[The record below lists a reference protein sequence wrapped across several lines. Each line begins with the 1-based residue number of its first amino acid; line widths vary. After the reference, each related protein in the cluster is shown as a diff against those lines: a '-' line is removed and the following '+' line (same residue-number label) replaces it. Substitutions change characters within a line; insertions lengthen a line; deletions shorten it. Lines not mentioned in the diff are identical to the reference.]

1 MTVVPFHDISDCGL
15 KIASHFY
22 NKNPR
27 AVMFGKILDDEQR
40 KALTWDVERGAPNE
54 IVKEPW
60 QTCNCIGGWHY
71 NTGIYERN
79 GYKSAATVIRQ
90 LVDIVSKNGNL
101 LLSIPLRADGTYDEK
116 EAIILDGIEAWM
128 AVNKESIIGTRPWV
142 KFGEGPVAEKDIKLN
157 AQGFNDGQYSK
168 MDSRDIRFNQTKKHL
183 YVTPL
188 GWPEDGKVVVKSLA
202 KGNPYFKK
210 GITKV
215 ELLGFGRLKAV
226 QTAQGLEVQL
236 PNTDDNIAPVLKI
249 AK

>member
-1 MTVVPFHDISDCGL
+1 
-15 KIASHFY
+15 
-22 NKNPR
+22 
-27 AVMFGKILDDEQR
+27 
-40 KALTWDVERGAPNE
+40 
-54 IVKEPW
+54 
-60 QTCNCIGGWHY
+60 
-71 NTGIYERN
+71 
-79 GYKSAATVIRQ
+79 
-90 LVDIVSKNGNL
+90 
-101 LLSIPLRADGTYDEK
+101 
-116 EAIILDGIEAWM
+116 
-128 AVNKESIIGTRPWV
+128 
-142 KFGEGPVAEKDIKLN
+142 
-157 AQGFNDGQYSK
+157 

-236 PNTDDNIAPVLKI
+236 PKTDDNIAPVLKI

>member
-1 MTVVPFHDISDCGL
+1 
-15 KIASHFY
+15 
-22 NKNPR
+22 
-27 AVMFGKILDDEQR
+27 
-40 KALTWDVERGAPNE
+40 
-54 IVKEPW
+54 
-60 QTCNCIGGWHY
+60 
-71 NTGIYERN
+71 
-79 GYKSAATVIRQ
+79 
-90 LVDIVSKNGNL
+90 
-101 LLSIPLRADGTYDEK
+101 
-116 EAIILDGIEAWM
+116 M

-168 MDSRDIRFNQTKKHL
+168 RDSRDIRFNQTKKHL

-236 PNTDDNIAPVLKI
+236 PKTDDNIAPVLKI